1 LGTIILSVSSL
12 KFVSGVPAD
21 QPTWL
26 PSLKVEHMGKIK
38 SKIQLKNSEKLCEG
52 AIASKLR

>member
-1 LGTIILSVSSL
+1 VSTL
-12 KFVSGVPAD
+12 KFVSDVPVD

-26 PSLKVEHMGKIK
+26 SLLKVEHTGKINK
-38 SKIQLKNSEKLCEG
+38 QMQLKYPEKLCEG